1 MSKKMIRV
9 MALLIAMVMSLSLVA
24 CGKKDPAAQD
34 TKQPAVT
41 NQDENKPTQ
50 PPVQEGPVGDPVYI
64 NENAAE
70 MTGTVRFYSAFSEEV
85 GTGALI
91 EEFNEYY
98 PNIEVILTT
107 YKNNSDGNVAVDT
120 AMIGGEVD
128 VLLSFGVANTLARWE
143 NNMFVDI
150 TDRLKADNL
159 DLITEWGTDTY
170 KLNDRVYSFP
180 SGAMSYYVAINMD
193 MWNEA
198 GLGDIPT
205 EWTWDEYLDACRK
218 LTKNGVYGGV
228 DYSDKD
234 SWTHRVAQ
242 VKGKNTYY
250 NAEGLTDFDNEL
262 FAKALQIEVDAE
274 NEGIWYSKPDM
285 FANSLRNR
293 QLFLG
298 STVAT
303 SVDSI
308 LTRYI
313 TTIEHDFKIGYAPYP
328 VMEKGQTNYM
338 AGPKPNSHIGIS
350 VNSQDIE
357 AAYAFAKFAATYGN
371 KYMYASGHAGTWT
384 GNNSG
389 EILEVVFGTVEEAEK
404 WIDPVGFNEYVVSAG
419 QTSYSED
426 YIVAFTA
433 LYDLI
438 LEYTD
443 YVLVGD
449 MTVEEMMEEIKQYGD
464 EEIMDKR

>member
-1 MSKKMIRV
+1 MKMKRV
-9 MALLIAMVMSLSLVA
+9 MALLMAMMLTLSLVA
-24 CGKKDPAAQD
+24 CGKEAPGTKE
-34 TKQPAVT
+34 TKQPEVT
-41 NQDENKPTQ
+41 NQAESKTPE
-50 PPVQEGPVGDPVYI
+50 PVKEEPKGDPVYI
-64 NENAAE
+64 NKNAAE
-70 MTGTVRFYSAFSEEV
+70 MTGTVRFYSAFAEDV
-85 GTGALI
+85 GSGALI
-91 EEFNEYY
+91 AEFNKHY

-107 YKNNSDGNVAVDT
+107 YKNNGDGNVAVDT

-128 VLLSFGVANTLARWE
+128 VLLSFGVANTQARWA
-143 NNMFVDI
+143 NNLFVDI

-159 DLITEWGTDTY
+159 DLIKEWGSDTY

-198 GLGDIPT
+198 SLGDIPT
-205 EWTWDEYLDACRK
+205 EWTWDEYLEACRK
-218 LTKNGVYGGV
+218 MTKNGVFGGA

-250 NAEGLTDFDNEL
+250 NAEGLADFDSEL
-262 FAKALQIEVDAE
+262 FAKALQLEVDAE
-274 NEGIWYSKPDM
+274 KDGIWYTKPDM
-285 FANSLRNR
+285 SANNLRNR

-298 STVAT
+298 GTIAT

-313 TTIEHDFKIGYAPYP
+313 TTIEHNFKIGYAPYP

-350 VNSQDIE
+350 AKCKDVE

-384 GNNSG
+384 GNDAS
-389 EILEVVFGTVEEAEK
+389 EILKVVFGTVEEAEK
-404 WIDPVGFNEYVVSAG
+404 WVDPVGFNEHVVSAG
-419 QTSYSED
+419 KTSYSED
-426 YIVAFTA
+426 NIVAYTE
-433 LYDLI
+433 LYDMI

-443 YVLVGD
+443 YALVGD
-449 MTVEEMMEEIKQYGD
+449 MTVADMLKEIKKFGD
-464 EEIMDKR
+464 DAIKDKK

>member
-1 MSKKMIRV
+1 P
-9 MALLIAMVMSLSLVA
+9 
-24 CGKKDPAAQD
+24 D
-34 TKQPAVT
+34 VT
-41 NQDENKPTQ
+41 NQADNKTPE
-50 PPVQEGPVGDPVYI
+50 PVKEEPKGDPVYI
-64 NENAAE
+64 NKNAAE
-70 MTGTVRFYSAFSEEV
+70 MTGQVRFYSAFAEDV
-85 GTGALI
+85 GSGALI
-91 EEFNEYY
+91 AEFNKYY

-107 YKNNSDGNVAVDT
+107 YKNNNDGNVAVDT
-120 AMIGGEVD
+120 AMVGGQVD

-143 NNMFVDI
+143 NNLFVDI

-159 DLITEWGTDTY
+159 DLVKEWGTETY
-170 KLNDRVYSFP
+170 KLKDRVYSFP

-198 GLGDIPT
+198 GLGDIPS
-205 EWTWDEYLDACRK
+205 EWTWDEYLEACRK
-218 LTKNGVYGGV
+218 MTKDGVFGGV

-234 SWTHRVAQ
+234 SWTHRVSQ
-242 VKGKNTYY
+242 VKGANTYY
-250 NAEGLTDFDNEL
+250 NAEGLADFDSAL

-274 NEGIWYSKPDM
+274 KEGIWYTKPNM
-285 FANSLRNR
+285 SANNLRNR

-298 STVAT
+298 GTVAT

-313 TTIEHDFKIGYAPYP
+313 TSIEHDFMIGYAPYP

-350 VNSQDIE
+350 SKCQDVE

-384 GNNSG
+384 GNDAS
-389 EILEVVFGTVEEAEK
+389 EILEVVFGTLEEAKK
-404 WIDPVGFNEYVVSAG
+404 WVDPVGFNEYVVSAG

-426 YIVAFTA
+426 YIVAYND
-433 LYDLI
+433 LYDMI

-449 MTVEEMMEEIKQYGD
+449 MTVEEMMKEIKKFGD
-464 EEIMDKR
+464 EAIEDKK